1 MVDEVEGTMKETL
14 ESMDKLQA
22 KLDQVNVAKAF
33 LEAKAN
39 TAKDQVV
46 DLQQQIQVLQAQT
59 IESLVFVDKVIKLDN
74 ELKKAVAWRGSLYME
89 AQNAVKK
96 ELTARFPR
104 EYFSWIHNILLKDED
119 EEEDVNNPE
128 NLYVTENNVIDVED
142 PISETWE
149 EGTEDPPAQWFVYKL
164 F

>member
-74 ELKKAVAWRGSLYME
+74 ELKKAVA
-89 AQNAVKK
+89 
-96 ELTARFPR
+96 
-104 EYFSWIHNILLKDED
+104 
-119 EEEDVNNPE
+119 
-128 NLYVTENNVIDVED
+128 
-142 PISETWE
+142 
-149 EGTEDPPAQWFVYKL
+149 
-164 F
+164 

>member
-1 MVDEVEGTMKETL
+1 
-14 ESMDKLQA
+14 
-22 KLDQVNVAKAF
+22 
-33 LEAKAN
+33 
-39 TAKDQVV
+39 
-46 DLQQQIQVLQAQT
+46 
-59 IESLVFVDKVIKLDN
+59 
-74 ELKKAVAWRGSLYME
+74 ME